1 MEGSSTTNLL
11 SKVAKRMQINCIF
24 DRLRISIIIFSVIYA
39 LLMLTSRLTG
49 LIPDIFSLSTIFI
62 PLLVS
67 LLAAFCIPLK
77 IGQKESAVTVDKREN
92 TDDLFLTAT
101 TIQNSNG
108 KFKDLVSR
116 QAEEKAA
123 TLKAEKIVSFN
134 WKEAGRNLAISIA
147 ILILGIYT
155 LPQLDPFGKEEERA
169 KKELKSKSLEE
180 ARKETEKR
188 LVKLKKEAERP
199 KDSDAAK
206 SELTEIFKE
215 LKMKKP
221 EEVRKKLRQQR
232 RKMAKMWTDKNKEL
246 SEEKKQL
253 KISSQSFGLN
263 SDELRKISKD
273 LKKGDSKSAVKKLSE
288 LKDKLEGLSDGELNE
303 DKKKEIADIKKEI
316 EDLRDAINEGAGAES
331 VKAAIDRALS
341 QMEELSDE
349 TKQALADAA
358 KSLELGERELQRLQK
373 MMDEMEE
380 LQQMMQTAQQADQLA
395 QQMQNN
401 PNGQT
406 PPEYESFQEYQDY
419 LDQLEQGEQQQG
431 QGQICQT
438 CEGSGKCVT
447 CNGTGEDV
455 EEHVCL
461 GCRGDGKCPD
471 CKGRGSQ
478 GGQQTAGGQN
488 GQGQG
493 QNGQGQGQNGQG
505 AGQQVAGNGSNGG
518 RNGGGTPGEK
528 EDDASTIRQNAKSKT
543 QPGRILMEWK
553 TKGLSENGEVTE
565 EYQAAMQ
572 EIREGV
578 DEAISKEKIPP
589 GYHEIIKKYFSS
601 EGLNQ
606 GESEK
611 K

>member
-1 MEGSSTTNLL
+1 MEGSSTNNLL
-11 SKVAKRMQINCIF
+11 GKVAKRMQINCIL
-24 DRLRISIIIFSVIYA
+24 DRLRLSIIIFSAIYA
-39 LLMLTSRLTG
+39 LLLLTSRLTG
-49 LIPDIFSLSTIFI
+49 IIPDLFSISTVFI
-62 PLLVS
+62 PLLIS
-67 LLAAFCIPLK
+67 FLISFLIPARISSK
-77 IGQKESAVTVDKREN
+77 DSARTVDKHEN
-92 TDDLFLTAT
+92 TDDLFLTVS
-101 TIQNSNG
+101 TISKANG
-108 KFKDLVSR
+108 KFKDIVSK

-123 TLKAEKIVSFN
+123 KLKAEQIVDFKWQS
-134 WKEAGRNLAISIA
+134 AARNFAIA
-147 ILILGIYT
+147 IAALLIGIYT
-155 LPQLDPFGKEEERA
+155 LPQLDPFGKEDERA
-169 KKELKSKSLEE
+169 KKELKDKSLEE

-188 LVKLKKEAERP
+188 LVQLKKEAEQP
-199 KDSDAAK
+199 KDSETAK
-206 SELTEIFKE
+206 TELTEIFKQ
-215 LKMKKP
+215 LKINKP
-221 EEVRKKLRQQR
+221 AESREKLRQQR
-232 RKMAKMWTDKNKEL
+232 RKMAKMWSDKNKEL

-253 KISSQSFGLN
+253 KISSQTFGLN

-273 LKKGDSKSAVKKLSE
+273 LKQGDSSSAIKKMSE
-288 LKDKLEGLSDGELNE
+288 LKEKLEGLTDGDLSE

-341 QMEELSDE
+341 QMEELSEE

-358 KSLELGERELQRLQK
+358 KSLELSERELQRLQK

-401 PNGQT
+401 PNGQA
-406 PPEYESFQEYQDY
+406 PPEYDSFQEYQDY
-419 LDQLEQGEQQQG
+419 LEQMGQNQQQQG
-431 QGQICQT
+431 ESQICQT
-438 CEGSGKCVT
+438 CSGSGKCNK

-455 EEHVCL
+455 KDHVCL
-461 GCRGDGKCPD
+461 PCRGDGKCPD
-471 CKGRGSQ
+471 CKGKGTQ
-478 GGQQTAGGQN
+478 GGGQQMAGGQGQGSN

-493 QNGQGQGQNGQG
+493 QGQG
-505 AGQQVAGNGSNGG
+505 ANGQVTGPGQGSGNPGQ
-518 RNGGGTPGEK
+518 GGGTPGEK
-528 EDDASTIRQNAKSKT
+528 EDNATTVKQNAKSKT
-543 QPGRILMEWK
+543 QPGKILMEWK
-553 TKGLSENGEVTE
+553 TKGLSENGEVNE

-601 EGLNQ
+601 EGLNK

>member
-1 MEGSSTTNLL
+1 MH
-11 SKVAKRMQINCIF
+11 INCIL
-24 DRLRISIIIFSVIYA
+24 DRLRLTIIIFSILYA

-49 LIPDIFSLSTIFI
+49 LIPDIFSLSTVFI
-62 PLLVS
+62 PLLLSFLVS
-67 LLAAFCIPLK
+67 FIIPSK
-77 IGQKESAVTVDKREN
+77 ITDKDSARVIDAHEK
-92 TDDLFLTAT
+92 TDDLFLTVS
-101 TIQNSNG
+101 TINKANG
-108 KFKDLVSR
+108 KFKDIVSK

-123 TLKAEKIVSFN
+123 TLKSDIIVAFK
-134 WKEAGRNLAISIA
+134 WQTAARNFGIALAA
-147 ILILGIYT
+147 LLIGLYT

-169 KKELKSKSLEE
+169 KKEQKSKSLEE

-188 LVKLKKEAERP
+188 LLKLKKEAKEP
-199 KDSDAAK
+199 KDSELAK
-206 SELTEIFKE
+206 TELTKIFKQ

-221 EEVRKKLRQQR
+221 AELREKLRDQR
-232 RKMAKMWTDKNKEL
+232 RKMAKMWSDKNKQLADER
-246 SEEKKQL
+246 KRL

-273 LKKGDSKSAVKKLSE
+273 LKKGDSSSAIKKLSE
-288 LKDKLEGLSDGELNE
+288 LKDKLEGLNAGELNE
-303 DKKKEIADIKKEI
+303 DKKKEVADIKKEL

-341 QMEELSDE
+341 QMEELNEE

-358 KSLELGERELQRLQK
+358 KSLKLTERELQRLQK

-380 LQQMMQTAQQADQLA
+380 LQQMMQSAQQADQLA

-401 PNGQT
+401 PNTQT

-419 LDQLEQGEQQQG
+419 LNQQG
-431 QGQICQT
+431 QGQQQQGQSQLCKS
-438 CEGSGKCVT
+438 CSGSGKCAT

-455 EEHVCL
+455 KDHVCL
-461 GCRGDGKCPD
+461 GCRGEGKCPD
-471 CKGRGSQ
+471 CKGKGSQ
-478 GGQQTAGGQN
+478 GGGQQMAGN

-493 QNGQGQGQNGQG
+493 QGAGQGQGQGAGIGQG
-505 AGQQVAGNGSNGG
+505 AGTGNGTS
-518 RNGGGTPGEK
+518 GGGKPGEK
-528 EDDASTIRQNAKSKT
+528 EDDASTVKQNAKSKT

-553 TKGLSENGEVTE
+553 TKGLSEKGEVKE

-589 GYHEIIKKYFSS
+589 GYHEIIKKYFLS